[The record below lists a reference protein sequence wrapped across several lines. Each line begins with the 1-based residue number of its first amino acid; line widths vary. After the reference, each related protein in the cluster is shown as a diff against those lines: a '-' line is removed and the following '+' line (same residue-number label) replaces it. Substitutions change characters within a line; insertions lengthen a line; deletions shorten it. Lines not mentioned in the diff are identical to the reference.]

1 VYFVSDVLAGSKKFY
16 SKIEIFC
23 YAIILSARKLWHY
36 FEAHTIKV
44 LTNQPLNDF
53 KKHSAI
59 KSQVLV
65 DFVAEWM
72 VSGSAADSEVPE
84 TPWVV
89 YCNGAWSTIG
99 ARAVAIL
106 ISPLGIKLRYAARMQ
121 FNSEVDKCTNNIAE
135 YEAILL
141 GLCKLRAIGI
151 LRCILHTDSKV
162 VASQIEKECI
172 SRDPTLERYLGMAR
186 RMENYFK
193 GFTVEYIERNK
204 FFEAN

>member
-1 VYFVSDVLAGSKKFY
+1 MLSSPEQGQPLILYVSVTHLAVSGALVVEKETTHKDKIAKQQFPVYFVSDVLAGSKKFY

-23 YAIILSARKLWHY
+23 YAVILSARKLWHY

-53 KKHSAI
+53 KKRSAI

-72 VSGSAADSEVPE
+72 VPGSAADSEVPE

-89 YCNGAWSTIG
+89 YCNGAWSAIG

-151 LRCILHTDSKV
+151 
-162 VASQIEKECI
+162 
-172 SRDPTLERYLGMAR
+172 
-186 RMENYFK
+186 
-193 GFTVEYIERNK
+193 
-204 FFEAN
+204 